1 MGEKFES
8 ESSREIIKEK
18 LRQNFDGKIVRKD
31 LTKKIKEGANV
42 PVYVLEFLL
51 GQYCSSDDEEIIE
64 QGIENIKRIVADN
77 FVRPDEAQKILSKL
91 RQRGSHTIIDMVT
104 VKLNLRYDEYEASFS
119 NLGLSGIP
127 ISEEYAEKYDRLLCG
142 GIWCFVQLEYD
153 SGEEAV
159 PDIVSP
165 DGDRIQSKRKK
176 QKDTTPISIRKLTPI
191 QLPTVDMDQLK
202 QGRKAF
208 TKDEWMDVM
217 MRSIGMEPDELTKRE
232 KWLLLTRMIPLVEN
246 NFNLCELG
254 PRSTGKSYLY
264 KEISPNSILVSGGQT
279 TVANLFYNMGRK
291 AIGLVGLWDCVAFDE
306 VAGIKFKDNDG
317 IQIMKDYMASG
328 SFARGKEEKAASA
341 SMVFIG
347 NINQSVDV
355 LLKTSSL
362 FDPFPPEMG
371 TDTAFLDRI
380 HCYLPGWEVPKFRPE
395 HFTNDYGFITDYL
408 AGFIRELRK
417 EQYGDVLDHY
427 FHLGKN
433 LNQRDVIAVRKMV
446 DGYLKLMY
454 PDGEFTKEDV
464 EEVLKISLEMRR
476 RVKEQLKKL
485 GGMEFYDVNFSYID
499 NETFEEKYVS
509 VPEQGGGKLIPE
521 GICNPGQVYT
531 VSRGKSGMLGV
542 FRLESQMLPGSGKL
556 VCTGLGS
563 DRGAKEA
570 TNTAFNYLKA
580 NAKQISGSINMA
592 SEDYN
597 INYQDL
603 QGIGM
608 TETLALPTVI
618 ALCSIA
624 LNKPVISSTA
634 VLGEIS
640 IAGSMI
646 KVDELANS
654 LQVCLDSGAKKVL
667 LPITSAADLGTVPPE
682 LVGCF
687 NIIFY
692 QSAEDAVFKA
702 LGVE

>member
-1 MGEKFES
+1 MEPNAENS
-8 ESSREIIKEK
+8 CRRDEIKEK

-51 GQYCSSDDEEIIE
+51 GQYCSSDDEAIIE
-64 QGIENIKRIVADN
+64 KGVQNVKRILADN
-77 FVRPDEAQKILSKL
+77 FVRPDEAQKILSQL
-91 RQRGSHTIIDMVT
+91 RKKGSHTVIDMIT
-104 VKLNLRYDEYEASFS
+104 VNLDIKKNCFFASFS
-119 NLGLSGIP
+119 NLGLDKVP
-127 ISEEYAEKYDRLLCG
+127 IADEYPEKYDRLLCG
-142 GIWCFVQLEYD
+142 GIWCIVQLDYEVEGD
-153 SGEEAV
+153 NNFGLVDLGGE
-159 PDIVSP
+159 PL
-165 DGDRIQSKRKK
+165 QSSQKK
-176 QKDTTPISIRKLTPI
+176 QKNLTPISIRKLTPI
-191 QLPTVDMDQLK
+191 QMPHIDIDELK
-202 QGRKAF
+202 RGHKAF
-208 TKDEWMDVM
+208 TKDEWLDILL
-217 MRSIGMEPDELTKRE
+217 RSIGMEPDEFTERE

-254 PRSTGKSYLY
+254 PRSTGKSHLY
-264 KEISPNSILVSGGQT
+264 KEISPNSILISGGQT

-291 AIGLVGLWDCVAFDE
+291 SVGLVGLWDCVAFDE
-306 VAGIKFKDNDG
+306 VAGIKFKDKDG

-341 SMVFIG
+341 SMVFVG

-380 HCYLPGWEVPKFRPE
+380 HCYLPGWEIPKFRPE
-395 HFTNDYGFITDYL
+395 HFTNDYGFISDYL
-408 AGFIRELRK
+408 AEFIRELRK
-417 EQYGDVLDHY
+417 EQYGDALDHY
-427 FHLGKN
+427 FRLGKN
-433 LNQRDVIAVRKMV
+433 LNQRDTIAVRRMV

-454 PDGEFTKEDV
+454 PDGVFDKSEL
-464 EEVLKISLEMRR
+464 EEVLQISLEMRR

-485 GGMEFYDVNFSYID
+485 GGMGFYDVNFSYID
-499 NETFEEKYVS
+499 LEDMSEHYVS
-509 VPEQGGGKLIPE
+509 VPEQGGGKLIPD
-521 GICNPGQVYT
+521 GMCNPGQVYT
-531 VSRGKSGMLGV
+531 VSRGKSGMIGV
-542 FRLESQMLPGSGKL
+542 FRLESQMLPGSGKFER
-556 VCTGLGS
+556 TGLGS
-563 DRGAKEA
+563 DRDCKES
-570 TNTAFNYLKA
+570 TNTAFNFLKA
-580 NAKQISGSINMA
+580 NGKRISGGISTA
-592 SEDYN
+592 SKDYI

-608 TETLALPTVI
+608 TGKLALPTLI

-624 LNKPVISSTA
+624 LGRPTVSTLA

-640 IAGSMI
+640 ISGTI
-646 KVDELANS
+646 LKVDELANS

-682 LVGCF
+682 LVGSF
-687 NIIFY
+687 NLIFY
-692 QSAEDAVFKA
+692 SSAEDAVFKA